1 MVHEQVLV
9 SPKTVADNALGLIMN
24 YVQLHLKSQVQA
36 KHHFHWTAPLPGLLK
51 LNVDGAMFG
60 ELCKSGV
67 GCILRDDKGK
77 VLMAALKAES
87 EVEEPEAVELIV
99 VLRGLQLCVSMG
111 ISRIQVESDCLLVV
125 EALEHNNMA
134 GSLLGLLYQ
143 DIKSISSCFV
153 ECSFVYVPREGNRA
167 AHGLAIC

>member
-1 MVHEQVLV
+1 
-9 SPKTVADNALGLIMN
+9 
-24 YVQLHLKSQVQA
+24 
-36 KHHFHWTAPLPGLLK
+36 
-51 LNVDGAMFG
+51 
-60 ELCKSGV
+60 
-67 GCILRDDKGK
+67 
-77 VLMAALKAES
+77 MAASKAES
-87 EVEEPEAVELIV
+87 EVEELEAVELIA

-153 ECSFVYVPREGNRA
+153 ECSFVYVPRKGNRV
-167 AHGLAIC
+167 AHTLALYAKNVEDIAMWWDCVLDFLSQVLWLDKCL